1 MKSFAVPV
9 AGSPVAEQS
18 VEIQEPTGFEVLL
31 TVTHAGV
38 CHTDTHVQEGGYDL
52 GERGFMEMTA
62 RGMEYPVVM
71 GHETVGEVIAVGD
84 RVTGVSVGDRR
95 LVFPWIGCGECR
107 RCVRGED
114 NYCAKSQAL
123 GIFRPGG
130 FAEQIPVPHEK
141 YLVDIDGLDPAWAA
155 TLACSGVTAYSAAH
169 KALAHVSDEDC
180 VAVIGTG
187 GVGLMAIATLQALG
201 HRNIAA
207 VDVRA
212 ENLGIARDMGATI
225 TVDSSSG
232 DGATGLIDAAGGPVA
247 AVIDFVNNGATVA
260 LGFDALDKGGTYVHV
275 GLYGGE
281 FRLPTALMALK
292 ALSLLG
298 NYVGSLSELIE
309 VVDIAKAGRLPRIP
323 IVAGPLSADGVNTGL
338 TGLREGT
345 VAGRTVLSP
354 APAT

>member
-1 MKSFAVPV
+1 MRSYAVPAADSTV
-9 AGSPVAEQS
+9 VEQS
-18 VEIQEPTGFEVLL
+18 IGSSEPSGYEVLL
-31 TVTHAGV
+31 AVTHAGV

-52 GERGFMEMTA
+52 GARGFMEMTS

-107 RCVRGED
+107 RCRRGED

-123 GIFRPGG
+123 GIFRAGG
-130 FAEQIPVPHEK
+130 FAEQILVPHEK
-141 YLVDIDGLDPAWAA
+141 YLVEIDGLDPAWAA
-155 TLACSGVTAYSAAH
+155 TLACSGVTAYSAAR
-169 KALAHVSDEDC
+169 KALANVAEEEC
-180 VAVIGTG
+180 VAVIGAG
-187 GVGLMAIATLQALG
+187 GVGLMAIAVLQALG
-201 HRNIAA
+201 HQNIAA
-207 VDVRA
+207 VDVRE
-212 ENLGIARDMGATI
+212 ENLRIARDMGATV

-232 DGATGLIDAAGGPVA
+232 DGAAGLVDSAGGPVG

-275 GLYGGE
+275 GLFGGE
-281 FRLPTALMALK
+281 FHLPTALMALK

-298 NYVGSLSELIE
+298 NYVGSLAELVE

-323 IVAGPLSADGVNTGL
+323 IAVGPLNADGVNAGL

-345 VAGRTVLSP
+345 VSGRTVLSP
-354 APAT
+354 VATP